1 MIKDERLQCV
11 NARHRQ
17 AREAAI
23 WFMSGYGLETKY
35 RKVIKEIFKT
45 SGLKIKVRFER
56 LY

>member
-23 WFMSGYGLETKY
+23 WFMSDYELETKY
-35 RKVIKEIFKT
+35 RKVIKGIFKT
-45 SGLKIKVRFER
+45 SGLKIKVRFKR